1 MKAYLTSAQRAVL
14 VTGAASGIGFAVARR
29 LAAVGYTV
37 FAGARTTEGEA
48 RFAGTANIVP
58 LPLDVT
64 REDSIANAHAA
75 LVRSLPPGGLAGVVN
90 NAGVMVSGPLEHVP
104 PAALLQQ
111 LEVNVVGVVAVTQAF
126 LPLLRRASGR
136 IVNIGSTSGRV
147 ASPFTGPYCAA
158 KFALEAITTVW
169 REELGPSGVSV
180 HCVDPGV
187 IGTPLWEKVRAAEDA
202 LHRRLSEDGRQRYG
216 ETLERRSSLLR
227 QLSRRGAS
235 PDDVCEAVVHAL
247 SSPRPKRRY
256 VVGFDAKV
264 RLAAARLMSDRLRF
278 WVARRTA

>member
-1 MKAYLTSAQRAVL
+1 MKANLTSAQRAVL

-48 RFAGTANIVP
+48 RFAGAANIVP
-58 LPLDVT
+58 VPLDVT
-64 REDSIANAHAA
+64 REDSIANAHEA